1 MNWTLGYPWGLLL
14 HYVCDAGTKLY
25 FTHPLTGLMHLELPE
40 ALSTVSLGYRRRQ
53 NREALL
59 WEALEDSL
67 LIKLQPLPQV
77 CSRFPTSSVQWKSA
91 GS

>member
-53 NREALL
+53 NREAM
-59 WEALEDSL
+59 ALEDSL